1 MKRNAIK
8 LLTLTMGTI
17 LAAALTACGD
27 GSTEEVLTPQ
37 TLEAQPMLSDL
48 EQEILD
54 METQYNKGE
63 FAQADYLAL
72 ADAYSRAGYIR
83 KQRDMLEQDYRL
95 YGDAEAFAALQG
107 ISVNLEEESAEIS
120 QRAKEMLNNLE
131 LTEYLDESINLIDS
145 ADWFSTMMPKLK
157 EGKRNYYLEQEGG
170 TLLYVQVGYTE
181 AGERFSKVW
190 YTGNGSKRFLSQ
202 EGAAIRMVT
211 VEAEGAFDSW
221 SMDCASGNITHE
233 QGTLTDGMITGE
245 YTCGIHTGE
254 GGLEAYSLWS
264 SREGVDY
271 VTYTGSFD
279 AEGKILTE
287 QPAADVK
294 KKLLEGTEY
303 TDLVLY
309 AYDASGQKCLWQ
321 GIGAD
326 TTAEDF
332 RFGTELIGLDTQP
345 EYTAYEVKTMT
356 AEDTATAEG
365 TDVTAQVRIYDGEV
379 QWFDGKSWISAG
391 SVEELEK
398 QDPFVAYEENRAGAA
413 AENNTGSITGN
424 AATSGDGQ
432 NADKNTGSIQ
442 QATPTPTAKPATTK
456 PAANKPA
463 ATPAPTAAPTPA
475 PAQSNNDSGS
485 SGGGSSDSGS
495 SDSGSSDSGSSDS
508 GSSDS
513 GSSDSGSSDSGSSD
527 SGSDSGSTGG
537 DSGGNDVDVDWT
549 PDLL

>member
-1 MKRNAIK
+1 
-8 LLTLTMGTI
+8 MGTI

-37 TLEAQPMLSDL
+37 TLEVQPMLSDL
-48 EQEILD
+48 EQEILN

-190 YTGNGSKRFLSQ
+190 YTGNGTKRFLSQ

-254 GGLEAYSLWS
+254 GSLEAYSLWS

-398 QDPFVAYEENRAGAA
+398 QDPFVAYEENRVGTA

-495 SDSGSSDSGSSDS
+495 SDSGS
-508 GSSDS
+508 
-513 GSSDSGSSDSGSSD
+513 
-527 SGSDSGSTGG
+527 DSGSTGG